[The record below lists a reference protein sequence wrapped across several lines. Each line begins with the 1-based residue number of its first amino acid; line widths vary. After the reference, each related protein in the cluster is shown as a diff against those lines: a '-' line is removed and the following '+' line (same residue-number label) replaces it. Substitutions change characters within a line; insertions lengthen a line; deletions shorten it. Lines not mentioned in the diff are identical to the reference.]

1 MTDPD
6 TPVSLGN
13 FYSMRIDPAKILF
26 LYPLGLLPLGCIQG
40 KFRLRLTQGMRSLSK
55 FFCLRHAPLRYLVA
69 SVLIYSR
76 LTYNFAHMKY
86 PAPVKPLIK
95 QLVAFT
101 LLGSG
106 LAVAGEASDPFGTE
120 ALAPPK
126 PALSLSKEPALQS
139 NGLSGDPCAKTM
151 PGDALN
157 RVPGQKLFGLAD
169 VVNLALCNNPQT
181 REAWANAR
189 AQAAQVGVNRA
200 SYLPGASLT
209 ASGERNWTD
218 TASAVNQ
225 HSIGLSLSY
234 LLYDFGARDANLE
247 NARQLLNAA
256 IAAQNS
262 TVQAVFLSAVQ
273 AFYQAQAALAA
284 LDAANEAER
293 AAKESFA
300 AAEARYTAGSATP
313 ADKLQAQTAYSQAT
327 LNRITANGNLK
338 NTKGTLANILGLD
351 ANRNV
356 PLAATE
362 KLHTPLPL
370 FSPKKEGD
378 SDRAESEALKIFERD
393 VAELIEEARQRRP
406 DLSAAAAQVK
416 AAEANADAARAADK
430 PSISLSAS
438 ANQSTSSGDT
448 SRGSSVGITLSVP
461 IFSGYA
467 PTYRIRAA
475 EAQLET
481 KSAQLDKLRLQVALD
496 VWTAYQNLTTA
507 TQSLRSTAD
516 LLNSAEQSERVALG
530 RYKAGVGNML
540 DVLNAQSALASARQQ
555 RIQSTFNWNISRATL
570 AQAMGSLDA
579 NLLEALPDS
588 HQRPDAG
595 SQKSPP

>member
-1 MTDPD
+1 
-6 TPVSLGN
+6 
-13 FYSMRIDPAKILF
+13 
-26 LYPLGLLPLGCIQG
+26 
-40 KFRLRLTQGMRSLSK
+40 
-55 FFCLRHAPLRYLVA
+55 
-69 SVLIYSR
+69 
-76 LTYNFAHMKY
+76 MKY
-86 PAPVKPLIK
+86 PAPAKPLIK

-101 LLGSG
+101 LLSSS

-120 ALAPPK
+120 ALVPPK
-126 PALSLSKEPALQS
+126 PVLSLSRAPALQS
-139 NGLSGDPCAKTM
+139 NGLPGDPCAKTM

-157 RVPGQKLFGLAD
+157 LAD

-189 AQAAQVGVNRA
+189 VQAAQVGVSRA
-200 SYLPGASLT
+200 SYLPSASLT
-209 ASGERNWTD
+209 ASGERSWVD
-218 TASAVNQ
+218 SASAVNQ
-225 HSIGLSLSY
+225 HSISLSLSY

-256 IAAQNS
+256 VATQDS

-284 LDAANEAER
+284 LDAANESER

-327 LNRITANGNLK
+327 LNRITADGNLK

-362 KLHTPLPL
+362 KLQASLPL
-370 FSPKKEGD
+370 SPTKKEGD

-416 AAEANADAARAADK
+416 AAEANADAVRAADK

-438 ANQSTSSGDT
+438 TNQSTTSGDT

-481 KSAQLDKLRLQVALD
+481 RSAQLDKLRLQIALD
-496 VWTAYQNLTTA
+496 VWTAYQNLATA

-570 AQAMGSLDA
+570 AQAMGSLDTG
-579 NLLEALPDS
+579 LLEALPDS
-588 HQRPDAG
+588 NQRSAAG
-595 SQKSPP
+595 SLQQKSLP